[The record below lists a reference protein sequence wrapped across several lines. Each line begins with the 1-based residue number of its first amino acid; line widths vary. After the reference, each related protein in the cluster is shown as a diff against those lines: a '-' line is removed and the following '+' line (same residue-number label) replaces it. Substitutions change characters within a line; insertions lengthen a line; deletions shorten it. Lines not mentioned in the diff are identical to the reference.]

1 MPEFIK
7 VERDGNVSIITLH
20 RPEKRNA
27 WHLPMRYELRQAFLD
42 ANADPSIG
50 AVIVTGSGD
59 RAFSAGQDLEET
71 MKFMGGA
78 EGGTQGSEWIDT
90 WRDFYTV
97 MRGMEKPMIAALN
110 GIAAGSAF
118 QVTLLC
124 DIRIGHPG
132 VRMGQPEI
140 NSGIPSIMGPWLMA
154 ERIGLSRTVE
164 LALTGRMMDAEEC
177 HHTGVMQYLVPQA
190 QVMPKALEIARHLA
204 AKPSVAMKLNKRRF
218 REVTQPAFDDSYK
231 AAKRFS
237 GEAYASGEPQ
247 LYTAKFFEERA
258 QRKRAAR

>member
-7 VERDGNVSIITLH
+7 VERDGNVALITLN
-20 RPEKRNA
+20 RPEKLNA

-42 ANADPSIG
+42 ANADSSVG
-50 AVIVTGSGD
+50 AVILTGSGD

-78 EGGTQGSEWIDT
+78 EGGVQGSEWIDT

-110 GIAAGSAF
+110 GVAAGSAF

-124 DIRIGHPG
+124 DIRIGHAG
-132 VRMGQPEI
+132 VQMGQPEI
-140 NSGIPSIMGPWLMA
+140 NSGIPSIMGPWLMS

-164 LALTGRMMDAEEC
+164 LALTGRMMDGPEC
-177 HHTGVMQYLVPQA
+177 HRIGIMQYLVA
-190 QVMPKALEIARHLA
+190 RDQVMPKALEIARHLA
-204 AKPSVAMKLNKRRF
+204 GKPSVAMKLNKKRF
-218 REVTQPAFDDSYK
+218 REVTQPAFDSSYH
-231 AAKRFS
+231 AAKRYS

-247 LYTAKFFEERA
+247 RYTAKFFEARA
-258 QRKRAAR
+258 ARKRAAQ

>member
-7 VERDGNVSIITLH
+7 VARDGNVAVITLN
-20 RPEKRNA
+20 RPEKLNA
-27 WHLPMRYELRQAFLD
+27 WHLPMRYEIRQAFLD
-42 ANADPSIG
+42 ANADSSVG
-50 AVIVTGSGD
+50 AVVLTGSGD

-71 MKFMGGA
+71 MKFLAGDA
-78 EGGTQGSEWIDT
+78 GGTQGSAWIDT

-110 GIAAGSAF
+110 GVAAGSAF

-124 DIRIGHPG
+124 DIRIGHAG

-164 LALTGRMMDAEEC
+164 LALTGRMMDGPEC
-177 HHTGVMQYLVPQA
+177 HRIGVMQYLVKPEE
-190 QVMPKALEIARHLA
+190 VMPKAMAIARHLA
-204 AKPSVAMKLNKRRF
+204 AKPSIAMKLNKERF
-218 REVTQPAFDDSYK
+218 REVTQPAFDDSYR
-231 AAKRFS
+231 AAKRYS

-247 LYTAKFFEERA
+247 RYTAKFFENRGK
-258 QRKRAAR
+258 KRAAG